1 MKIKHLLPFLGLLA
15 CYASQVQ
22 AETGTLK
29 RVADTGILTIGYR
42 VDAPPFSMEQ
52 NGQPVGYAVDLCRRI
67 ATAVKE
73 RLKLDT
79 LETKFVPVDLNNR
92 FKAVASGDVDMLCA
106 ATTITLSRLEQ
117 VDFSLMTFLTG
128 GALLSRSDAPV
139 NSTGDLS
146 DKTVVVISET
156 NAAAALKS
164 YLYTNLIDAQV
175 IEVESLEEAQKLLD
189 ESKVD
194 AVAHDQIVMIGQIA
208 GATDRTNYAM
218 SQDLF
223 SYEPYALV
231 LRRNDADFRL
241 VINRALAKIYRSGQ
255 YKQLFGRW
263 FAQSGVRPSPILVA
277 MYAIQA
283 LPE

>member
-29 RVADTGILTIGYR
+29 RVADKGILTIGYR

-128 GALLSRSDAPV
+128 GALLSRGDAPV
-139 NSTGDLS
+139 TSIGDLS
-146 DKTVVVISET
+146 DKTVVVVSET

-223 SYEPYALV
+223 SFEPYGLV

-255 YKQLFGRW
+255 YKQLFDRW
-263 FAQSGVRPSPILVA
+263 FAQSRVRPSPMLVA
-277 MYAIQA
+277 MYSFQA

>member
-29 RVADTGILTIGYR
+29 RVADKGILTIGYR

-106 ATTITLSRLEQ
+106 ATTIPLSRLEQ

-146 DKTVVVISET
+146 DKTVVVVSET

-223 SYEPYALV
+223 SFEPYGLV

-255 YKQLFGRW
+255 YQQLFSRW

-277 MYAIQA
+277 MYTMEA